1 MEVFT
6 ELMYMLIVW
15 AMGMCT
21 GMGIGTARTYVKL
34 QKQHNA
40 EMYEVEQVQYTQAV

>member
-1 MEVFT
+1 MNT
-6 ELMYMLIVW
+6 LPDIINMIIMW

-21 GMGIGTARTYVKL
+21 GIGIGTAIASVRL

-40 EMYEVEQVQYTQAV
+40 EMLEAEQV

>member
-6 ELMYMLIVW
+6 EIMYLLIVW

-21 GMGIGTARTYVKL
+21 GMGIGAAMASVRL

-40 EMYEVEQVQYTQAV
+40 ERLEAEQV

>member
-6 ELMYMLIVW
+6 ELMYMIVIW

-21 GMGIGTARTYVKL
+21 GMGIGTAIASVRL
-34 QKQHNA
+34 QKQHYA
-40 EMYEVEQVQYTQAV
+40 EMYEVEQV